1 MPWIVVWCQV
11 VGGVSE
17 GVVWDWGWLGDLLGE
32 ARGLIL
38 SRQ

>member
-17 GVVWDWGWLGDLLGE
+17 GVVWDWGGWE
-32 ARGLIL
+32 ICWERRAA
-38 SRQ
+38 